1 MPGWSRSAMPG
12 LFGIAAYAGAILINA
27 GHGHV
32 VVASSARSLATLAAT
47 AVFAVLALRGTGLG
61 FVMITVALGQIVW
74 GIAYRWISLTNG
86 DNGVSI
92 SARPA
97 PFGLSL
103 RRRAG
108 VLLGDAASVFLV
120 AVAAMAIFVASPF
133 GAALRGTRDQ
143 PRRMTALGYNVW
155 LTRFLAFLFS
165 GFWSG
170 VAGLLY
176 LYYNQFV
183 SPQAVALSASAEA
196 LLMVIA
202 GGTATLL
209 GPIAGAVLV
218 IIMKY
223 VASAYIERWNF
234 VLGAIFVVI
243 VIFMPEG
250 LVPGSVRLWRW
261 AMSALLRPQAPTPC
275 SAARADDD
283 RARAARSA
291 TSRSAGCASPPSV
304 NLAVEPGERRLIIGP
319 NGAGKTTLF
328 NLITGELRADAGRI
342 MPVRPRPH
350 RRRSTAA
357 RASRAGAHLPDH
369 HAVSRRDAGCT
380 T

>member
-1 MPGWSRSAMPG
+1 
-12 LFGIAAYAGAILINA
+12 
-27 GHGHV
+27 
-32 VVASSARSLATLAAT
+32 
-47 AVFAVLALRGTGLG
+47 
-61 FVMITVALGQIVW
+61 MITVALGQIVW

-92 SARPA
+92 NARPT

-103 RRRAG
+103 
-108 VLLGDAASVFLV
+108 VDAPEFYWACLVVFLV
-120 AVAAMAIFVASPF
+120 TVAAMAIFVASPF

-176 LYYNQFV
+176 LYYNQFI

-218 IIMKY
+218 IIMKD

-234 VLGAIFVVI
+234 VLGAIFVLI
-243 VIFMPEG
+243 VVFMPEG
-250 LVPGSVRLWRW
+250 LVPGSRAAVALGAGSTASGSIHRGNQAGSRAMTALEVRDLQQVVRRL
-261 AMSALLRPQAPTPC
+261 ARHHRGQPRRRARRAPADHRPERRRQDHAVQPDHRRTVASIPAASRC
-275 SAARADDD
+275 SAATSP
-283 RARAARSA
+283 RAAA
-291 TSRSAGCASPPSV
+291 
-304 NLAVEPGERRLIIGP
+304 
-319 NGAGKTTLF
+319 
-328 NLITGELRADAGRI
+328 
-342 MPVRPRPH
+342 
-350 RRRSTAA
+350 RRRAHLGT
-357 RASRAGAHLPDH
+357 GAHLPDH
-369 HAVSRRDAGCT
+369 HAVSRRDACCAT
-380 T
+380 

>member
-1 MPGWSRSAMPG
+1 VKRLAIIVAVLLLATVPFWVGNSYYVNIATQMLIYAVLALGLNVLVGYAGLVTLGHAG
-12 LFGIAAYAGAILINA
+12 LFGVAAYAGATLINA
-27 GHGHV
+27 GHGHF
-32 VVASSARSLATLAAT
+32 VVAIGAIVATLAVT
-47 AVFAVLALRGTGLG
+47 AMFAVLALRGTGLG

-92 SARPA
+92 NTRPA
-97 PFGLSL
+97 PFGLDL
-103 RRRAG
+103 TEAPEFYWATL
-108 VLLGDAASVFLV
+108 VVFLI
-120 AVAAMAIFVASPF
+120 AVAAMAVFVASPF
-133 GAALRGTRDQ
+133 GAAVRGTRDQ
-143 PRRMTALGYNVW
+143 PRRMSALGYNVW

-183 SPQAVALSASAEA
+183 SPQTVALSASAEA

-209 GPIAGAVLV
+209 GPIAGAALV
-218 IIMKY
+218 IIMKD

-261 AMSALLRPQAPTPC
+261 AFASLWPRATAPALPRN
-275 SAARADDD
+275 S
-283 RARAARSA
+283 
-291 TSRSAGCASPPSV
+291 
-304 NLAVEPGERRLIIGP
+304 EP
-319 NGAGKTTLF
+319 
-328 NLITGELRADAGRI
+328 
-342 MPVRPRPH
+342 
-350 RRRSTAA
+350 
-357 RASRAGAHLPDH
+357 
-369 HAVSRRDAGCT
+369 
-380 T
+380 